1 MPEGGQN
8 IQPMYPIIP
17 DTTAAM
23 AGWPTGGAA
32 ANTNSATPGAVGTDQ
47 YWLPIWSGEVLHA
60 YDQYNIFEPMVTTE
74 TITSGTTKRFPITG
88 TVGIKGVWS
97 AGEELLGDTGISTPG
112 YFDVSLDSRPM
123 AAFFE
128 LDDIHLL
135 LTQWDY
141 RAELARQAG
150 LALANTRDKQIACM
164 IAQAAFTVARAPYG
178 TALGGMNSSSYSG
191 GIAMTP
197 SAVFNNLGNRGT
209 SVTDTDRANAALLLL
224 RYIENYMVNLQEQ
237 DVTGGEVYCVVTP
250 TAFHDIR
257 ALGIARDATA
267 LVGGAGRP
275 FFGGVAEAG
284 GLGTSL
290 SNGLFGITDQLE
302 YMGVKICKSNHLS
315 QLQNATVFNSTSQ
328 NITPAAAGSGTGFSA
343 TTGLAIN
350 TSVIPMIHD
359 LGDSKYNFQW
369 AQGTEAAVT
378 NFDGNG
384 SGAVDAGDVLKPVKA
399 LIWQRNAVC
408 SMRLQGMKVETVKDI
423 RRGTNFTVASIMG
436 GAGILRPELCAAIQ
450 GNYTVA

>member
-1 MPEGGQN
+1 MPEDGLN

-17 DTTAAM
+17 NTAAAM

-32 ANTNSATPGAVGTDQ
+32 ANPTSATPGGVGTDQ

-88 TVGIKGVWS
+88 TVGVKGVWS
-97 AGEELLGDTGISTPG
+97 AGEELLGDTGVSTPG

-164 IAQAAFTVARAPYG
+164 IAQAAFTVARSPYSA
-178 TALGGMNSSSYSG
+178 ALGGMNSSGYSG
-191 GIAMTP
+191 IPMTP

-250 TAFHDIR
+250 SAFHDIR
-257 ALGIARDATA
+257 SLGIARDSTA

-315 QLQNATVFNSTSQ
+315 QLDSTTVYNQAVT
-328 NITPAAAGSGTGFSA
+328 NVAKAGFSTA
-343 TTGLAIN
+343 TGLALN
-350 TSVIPMIHD
+350 TSTINKIHD
-359 LGDSKYNFQW
+359 LGDTKYNFQW
-369 AQGTEAAVT
+369 FNPTSAVADLITTGT
-378 NFDGNG
+378 GP
-384 SGAVDAGDVLKPVKA
+384 VDAGDVFQPVKA

-450 GNYTVA
+450 GSYTVA

>member
-1 MPEGGQN
+1 MPIEVGHN
-8 IQPMYPIIP
+8 IDPIYPVG
-17 DTTAAM
+17 ANVNN
-23 AGWPTGGAA
+23 WPTGGAA
-32 ANTNSATPGAVGTDQ
+32 AAPTSVSTAASVGSEQ

-88 TVGIKGVWS
+88 TVGVKGVWS
-97 AGEELLGDTGISTPG
+97 AGEELLGDSTITTPG

-123 AAFFE
+123 AAYFE

-164 IAQAAFTVARAPYG
+164 IAQAAFTAARTPYG
-178 TALGGMNSSSYSG
+178 TALGGMNSSTYSG

-302 YMGVKICKSNHLS
+302 YMGVKIMKSNHLS
-315 QLQNATVFNSTSQ
+315 QLDHATVFNSPPTA
-328 NITPAAAGSGTGFSA
+328 NPNVVKTGYNTATGLPVAGS
-343 TTGLAIN
+343 LL
-350 TSVIPMIHD
+350 PMIHD
-359 LGDSKYNFQW
+359 LGDSKYDFEWN
-369 AQGTEAAVT
+369 QGLVESSGASSVNISA
-378 NFDGNG
+378 NG
-384 SGAVDAGDVLKPVKA
+384 SGAVVSTDILKPVKA

-450 GNYTVA
+450 GLNAIA